1 MSLREH
7 GSFRM
12 LTQEIF
18 LCLNANKMSPATLLG
33 FPQTAK
39 QSVTMSHNICTSL
52 TYCLQIMLA
61 LPLIQKRQRH
71 LMMEIFSSALYCLW
85 SQHLLMEKRF
95 LHKKKILSWLLVSLI
110 ETTCIQRSSQLAALN
125 GITQDNPAIAAYTS
139 STKPLKS
146 QRITRLKLGLSFL
159 SVFNSVDTRWNFATS
174 NPHSKQEH
182 LSFVA

>member
-39 QSVTMSHNICTSL
+39 QSVTMSHKICTPL
-52 TYCLQIMLA
+52 TYGLRFMLA
-61 LPLIQKRQRH
+61 LPLNQKQQRH
-71 LMMEIFSSALYCLW
+71 LLMEIFSSALDCL
-85 SQHLLMEKRF
+85 SRNDSFTRRRF
-95 LHKKKILSWLLVSLI
+95 FSAPCLI
-110 ETTCIQRSSQLAALN
+110 NLETAGLRRSPQLAALN
-125 GITQDNPAIAAYTS
+125 GITQDDPAIAAYTS

-174 NPHSKQEH
+174 NPHSEQEH